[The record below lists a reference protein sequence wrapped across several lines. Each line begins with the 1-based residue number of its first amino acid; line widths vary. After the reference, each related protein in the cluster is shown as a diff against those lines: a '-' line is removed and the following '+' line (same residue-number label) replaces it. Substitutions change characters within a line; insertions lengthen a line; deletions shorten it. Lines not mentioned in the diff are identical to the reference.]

1 MSDAEDSELR
11 PANDNPWYRL
21 ATWYGEQMKG
31 ANCWTWDKELAAK
44 NRMAWNRWM
53 ARVLS
58 DEQRTTL
65 VGKGLPEQETPAETS
80 ALRSAFASGRISPTS
95 THSGPPALPCRRRS
109 VALRARDAGETGP
122 AGIPKIVRCLSCNYV

>member
-21 ATWYGEQMKG
+21 ATLYGEQTKG

-58 DEQRTTL
+58 DEQRATL
-65 VGKGLPEQETPAETS
+65 VGKGLPEQELLPLTPAETS

-95 THSGPPALPCRRRS
+95 AHSGPAYH
-109 VALRARDAGETGP
+109 VAEGRLHGRATRGRQRPQAFQKLLG
-122 AGIPKIVRCLSCNYV
+122 A